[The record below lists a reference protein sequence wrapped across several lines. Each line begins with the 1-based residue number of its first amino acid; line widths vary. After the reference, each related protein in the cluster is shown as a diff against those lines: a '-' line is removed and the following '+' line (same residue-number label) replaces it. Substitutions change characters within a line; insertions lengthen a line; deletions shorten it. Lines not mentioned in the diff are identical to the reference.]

1 MTGNLPILLYVL
13 PALVVAL
20 TVHEFAHA
28 WVASLLGDDYARR
41 QGRVSLNPFRHL
53 SLLGTLAIFVLRFGW
68 GKPVPVNLYNFK
80 NPKRDYLLCSLAGP
94 AANILLLAVSLLVM
108 LWTAQTYRFGP
119 DGAVWMDLAHLLL
132 YMLVAINAVLAVIN
146 LLPVPPLDGSKIW
159 PCLIPKVKPS
169 FSPRTRWLAVA
180 VLIALVYTDSLDP
193 LFQTTIRAVGRI
205 VPVSASERFDEA
217 YARGGELYEADKYAE
232 AEQQFSMA
240 LDINPWSAVTFHF
253 RAWARDEIGRWP
265 EALADLDRAVELGDL
280 DADANGI
287 QQLREQ
293 ILEHIRDAEAGNDG
307 ADGRDRVER
316 HRPADPARAN

>member
-1 MTGNLPILLYVL
+1 MLQYFL

-41 QGRVSLNPFRHL
+41 QGRVSLNPLRHL
-53 SLLGTLAIFVLRFGW
+53 SLLGTLAVFVLRFGW

-108 LWTAQTYRFGP
+108 LWTRQTYRFGP
-119 DGAVWMDLAHLLL
+119 AGVVWMNRAHSLL
-132 YMLVAINAVLAVIN
+132 YALVLINAILAVVN

-169 FSPRTRWLAVA
+169 FSPRTRRLAIV

-193 LFQTTIRAVGRI
+193 LFKATIRAVSRI
-205 VPVSASERFDEA
+205 IPISASERSDEA
-217 YARGGELYEADKYAE
+217 HRRGDELYEADKYAE
-232 AEQQFSMA
+232 AEQQFTMA
-240 LDINPWSAVTFHF
+240 LEINPWSAGAFYC
-253 RAWARDEIGRWP
+253 RAYVRDQTGLWP
-265 EALADLDRAVELGDL
+265 EALADLDMAVELGDF
-280 DADANGI
+280 DADRIG
-287 QQLREQ
+287 QFREQ
-293 ILEHIRDAEAGNDG
+293 ILESIREAGQVQRG
-307 ADGRDRVER
+307 APTTRTDETKSKDRSRLVN
-316 HRPADPARAN
+316 RAAAE